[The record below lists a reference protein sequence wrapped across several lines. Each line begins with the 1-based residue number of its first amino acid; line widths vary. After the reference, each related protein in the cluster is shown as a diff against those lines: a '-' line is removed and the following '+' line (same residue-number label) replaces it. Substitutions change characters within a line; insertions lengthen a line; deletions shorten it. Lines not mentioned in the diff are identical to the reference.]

1 MDFKDSTLFCLQES
15 HLTCNHIQFVSE
27 RIENDIPNSIQ
38 KQASYTISQKIQK
51 GSVHINKRSNP
62 SRDMMANLYSPNI
75 GAPNTIEVVSTP
87 ISCMGVR
94 NVCLFFSISPHFYS
108 VMLNF
113 IPNNL
118 N

>member
-1 MDFKDSTLFCLQES
+1 
-15 HLTCNHIQFVSE
+15 
-27 RIENDIPNSIQ
+27 
-38 KQASYTISQKIQK
+38 
-51 GSVHINKRSNP
+51 
-62 SRDMMANLYSPNI
+62 
-75 GAPNTIEVVSTP
+75 VVSTP